1 MRIASIVG
9 ARPQFV
15 KLAPIHRELCKRHE
29 HLIVHTGQHYDYE
42 MSQVFFEELAIPDP
56 DHDLGIGSGT
66 HGEQTGRMLM
76 AIEKVLIE
84 ESPDAVLV
92 YGDTNSTLAAALAAA
107 KLHVP
112 VAHVEA
118 GLRSFNRRMPEE
130 VNRVLTDHVSN
141 LLFCPSEVARANLE
155 AEGVT
160 AGVHVVGDAMV
171 QGLLELM
178 PRLDPG
184 LLGGFGVGSG
194 EYVLATVH
202 RQENADDRERM
213 AAIVQAMT
221 GCGETVLL
229 PLHPRTRKNLSA
241 WGMLHALEDADNVA
255 LLPPLSFMAFTT
267 LERFAKAILTD
278 SGGVQ
283 KEAYTYLVP
292 CVTMRDE
299 TEWVETLDEGW
310 NVLVGADRKRII
322 EALASPPVGSTDGRT
337 YGDLKVCE
345 RMVRELELL

>member
-76 AIEKVLIE
+76 AIEEVLIE

-107 KLHVP
+107 KLHIP
-112 VAHVEA
+112 LAHVEA

-160 AGVHVVGDAMV
+160 TGVHVVGDAMV

-184 LLGGFGVGSG
+184 LLDRFGVEPG

-202 RQENADDRERM
+202 RQENADSRERM
-213 AAIVQAMT
+213 SAIVKAMT
-221 GCGETVLL
+221 DCGETILL
-229 PLHPRTRKNLSA
+229 PLHPRTRKNLHT
-241 WGMLHALEDADNVA
+241 WGMLHTLEDADNVTV
-255 LLPPLSFMAFTT
+255 LPPLSFMAFTT
-267 LERFAKAILTD
+267 LERFAKTILTD

-345 RMVRELELL
+345 RMVRALELL